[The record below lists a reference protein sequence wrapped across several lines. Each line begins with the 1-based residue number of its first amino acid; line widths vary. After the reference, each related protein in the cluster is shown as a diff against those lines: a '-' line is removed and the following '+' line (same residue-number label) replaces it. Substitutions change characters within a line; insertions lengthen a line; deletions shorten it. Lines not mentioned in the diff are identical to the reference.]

1 MVTGIQRGSSAGL
14 LADST
19 SISTSRYNSHSF
31 ESQAPPAQGA
41 APRGQVSQPGLQADR
56 HPRLDL
62 SGGDPPGPGRGE
74 CWRRRS
80 RGVGGAWCLV
90 FWSGFAFPARRGLQC
105 DKDSALPMRRRRLL
119 ALPEQDE
126 GVYHVISRVV
136 DGQHALGSA
145 VMKEQFHGLLR
156 ELCCFGE
163 IRLYTYCLMDNHFH
177 LLVGVPSREGFD
189 PGPQETLDVLRGLS
203 SESAAHERQE
213 GERLLREGDHERAQA
228 WARRVNARRRCLASF
243 VQELKQRF
251 SKCYN
256 RLQSRRGTLWEERY
270 KSLLVEGAGR
280 ALVTIAAY
288 IDLNPVR
295 AGLVKDPK
303 DYRWSGYG
311 AAFAGDG
318 LAREGIRRIVMA
330 LNGGQVLG
338 EKREVLAEYRQ
349 QVYRE
354 GDERRAGV
362 GEDGRPLRGSL
373 SREEVVKVMQERGRV
388 PLWECVKARVRY
400 LSDGAVLGGRGYVN
414 QVFERYREQFG
425 PARKTGARPM
435 RGLDGE
441 QLYVLRALRVRLFG

>member
-1 MVTGIQRGSSAGL
+1 MKCFV
-14 LADST
+14 
-19 SISTSRYNSHSF
+19 
-31 ESQAPPAQGA
+31 
-41 APRGQVSQPGLQADR
+41 
-56 HPRLDL
+56 
-62 SGGDPPGPGRGE
+62 
-74 CWRRRS
+74 
-80 RGVGGAWCLV
+80 
-90 FWSGFAFPARRGLQC
+90 FPARGGLGRGNN
-105 DKDSALPMRRRRLL
+105 AAFAMRRRRLL
-119 ALPEQDE
+119 ALPEQEE

-145 VMKEQFHGLLR
+145 VMKEHFLGLLR
-156 ELCCFGE
+156 ELCSFGQ

-189 PGPQETLDVLRGLS
+189 PGPEETVGVLRGLN

-213 GERLLREGDHERAQA
+213 GERLLRDGDRERAQA

-256 RLQSRRGTLWEERY
+256 RFQARRGTLWEERY

-295 AGLVKDPK
+295 AGLAKDPK

-318 LAREGIRRIVMA
+318 RAREGIRRIVMA
-330 LNGGQVLG
+330 LRGGQAP
-338 EKREVLAEYRQ
+338 EDATEVLAEYRQ
-349 QVYRE
+349 HVYRE

-373 SREEVVKVMQERGRV
+373 SREEVVKVMRERGRV

-400 LSDGAVLGGRGYVN
+400 LTDGAVLGSRGYVD
-414 QVFERYREQFG
+414 QVFERYRERFG
-425 PARKTGARPM
+425 PGRKTGARPI

-441 QLYVLRALRVRLFG
+441 RLYVLRALRVRLFG